1 LLYKLYNRDAM
12 KQNTQTLTPK
22 RILDTFELSNKTRR
36 QMAALKRLT
45 GWTKKTIVE
54 TAVNQLH
61 TSKN

>member
-1 LLYKLYNRDAM
+1 M